1 MEPLKKIRSRAGFT
15 LAETLLA
22 VLILLLV
29 SGIVATGVPV
39 AQNVYN
45 KVVRGANAQSLLSTT
60 VAALRDELGTA
71 WNVQYIPEKV
81 PETSITYYSSD
92 TGAKS
97 MLYLGEKDNGEEDN
111 KIYIQEYQGIDV
123 QGSNPKEGGKH
134 LLVSAAAA
142 TDKLLV
148 TYTGITSDNNVVTI
162 TGLAVCDENST
173 SVKLAELGDLKIEVF
188 STKPLE
194 GGD

>member
-1 MEPLKKIRSRAGFT
+1 MEPLKKIKSRAGFT

-45 KVVRGANAQSLLSTT
+45 KVVRSANAQTLLSTT
-60 VAALRDELGTA
+60 VTALRDELGTA
-71 WNVQYIPEKV
+71 WNVQYILETA

-97 MLYLGEKDNGEEDN
+97 MLYLDEDN
-111 KIYIQEYQGIDV
+111 KIYIKEYQRIDI
-123 QGSNPKEGGKH
+123 QGSTFQEGNKH
-134 LLVSAAAA
+134 LLVSSAAA
-142 TDKLLV
+142 TDNLLV
-148 TYTGITSDNNVVTI
+148 TYTSITSDDNVVKI
-162 TGLAVCDENST
+162 NGLAVCDANDPSLI
-173 SVKLAELGDLKIEVF
+173 LARLGELKIEVF
-188 STKPLE
+188 SMEPLQ